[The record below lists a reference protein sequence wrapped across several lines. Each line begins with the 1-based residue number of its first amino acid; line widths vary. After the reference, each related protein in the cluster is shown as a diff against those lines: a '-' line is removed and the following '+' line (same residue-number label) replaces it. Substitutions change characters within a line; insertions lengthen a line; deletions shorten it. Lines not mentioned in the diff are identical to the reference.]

1 MAGLGG
7 GLGRHGSRTHPS
19 PRGGGIH
26 HAALPGPPAAA
37 GEGLT
42 VPGRAGLQRGI
53 IILPSAFT
61 LGNLFF
67 GVYAMVAASRGD
79 FIWAGWCIVIAAVLD
94 MFDGRVARFT
104 RTGSRFGAELDSLVD
119 AISFGVAPAVVIY
132 HIFLADQPWSW
143 ILSFIYV
150 TAVVVRLA
158 RFNVEQGGEA
168 KRAFH
173 GLPSPTAGMILA
185 TLYPFF
191 TAPGVVEWT
200 GGPPGTQFVGVVMV
214 GLSVL
219 MMSHVP
225 YQIVPTI
232 RLRGTRAIV
241 VTTGLGV
248 LAVLALAVPRYFIF
262 PFLVLYTLQGA
273 ARSFVWGLLERLPD
287 SDPLLDEE
295 APADDGQAEVRSVD
309 YDALGPEAFRSRT
322 RPEMSSELPDDPD
335 TPSNPDP
342 TETRR

>member
-1 MAGLGG
+1 MA
-7 GLGRHGSRTHPS
+7 
-19 PRGGGIH
+19 
-26 HAALPGPPAAA
+26 
-37 GEGLT
+37 
-42 VPGRAGLQRGI
+42 GRAGLQRGI

-79 FIWAGWCIVIAAVLD
+79 FVWAGWCIVIAAVLD

-143 ILSFIYV
+143 VLSFIYV

-173 GLPSPTAGMILA
+173 GLPSPTAGMIMA

-191 TAPGVVEWT
+191 TAPGLVEWT
-200 GGPPGTQFVGVVMV
+200 GGAPGTQLVGVVV
-214 GLSVL
+214 IGLSVL
-219 MMSHVP
+219 MVSHIP

-232 RLRGTRAIV
+232 RLKGARAIV

-248 LAVLALAVPRYFIF
+248 LAVLALVVPRYFIF

-273 ARSFVWGLLERLPD
+273 ARSFVWGLLERLPE

-295 APADDGQAEVRSVD
+295 APEDDGQAEVRSMD
-309 YDALGPEAFRSRT
+309 YDDLGPEAFRNRSRP
-322 RPEMSSELPDDPD
+322 R
-335 TPSNPDP
+335 DP
-342 TETRR
+342 TVPADDSDPPPTPDSTETPR